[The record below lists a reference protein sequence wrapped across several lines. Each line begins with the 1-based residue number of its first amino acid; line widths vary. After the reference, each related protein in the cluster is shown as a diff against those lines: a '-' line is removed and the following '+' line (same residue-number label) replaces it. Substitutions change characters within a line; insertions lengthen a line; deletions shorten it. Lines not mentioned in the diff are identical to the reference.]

1 MQAYIFQRLWMLIP
15 VLFGIAVVVFLIIH
29 ITPGDPAAIM
39 LAGSPATQA
48 DVAQLRH
55 QLGLDQ
61 PLHVQFATWLWR
73 TVHGDLG
80 RSLALRSPV
89 RPEVVLKLK
98 ATTILALGAL
108 MLSVI
113 VGIVAGVISSTRQY
127 SVLDHVTMLL
137 SLAGVSLPV
146 FWLGLMLVMVFSVTL
161 GWLPSSGMYSPVGGG
176 FGDLLKHLILPAVT
190 LGSASIGIVARFTR
204 SSMLEV
210 LRQDYVRTAQA
221 KGLSNAAVNLRHALK
236 NALIP
241 VLTVIGVQAG
251 YLLGGAILTETVFA
265 WPGLGTL
272 ILKGILSRDYPL
284 VQGAVLF
291 VACSFVLVNLVVD
304 VLYAYLDP
312 RIHYQ

>member
-1 MQAYIFQRLWMLIP
+1 MLVP

-39 LAGSPATQA
+39 LAGSPATDA

-61 PLHVQFATWLWR
+61 PLHVQFVTWLWR
-73 TVHGDLG
+73 SLNGDFG
-80 RSLALRSPV
+80 RSLALHSPV
-89 RPEVVLKLK
+89 LPEVLLKIK
-98 ATTILALGAL
+98 ATAVLALGAL
-108 MLSVI
+108 VLSVA
-113 VGIVAGVISSTRQY
+113 VGIAAGVVSSTRQY
-127 SVLDHVTMLL
+127 SLVDHLAMLL

-146 FWLGLMLVMVFSVTL
+146 FWLGLMLVSVFSVTL
-161 GWLPSSGMYSPVGGG
+161 GWLPSSGMYSPAGGG
-176 FGDLLKHLILPAVT
+176 TADLTKHLVLPAIT

-210 LRQDYVRTAQA
+210 LRQDYVRTARA
-221 KGLSNAAVNLRHALK
+221 KGLSGRVVNGRHALK

-251 YLLGGAILTETVFA
+251 YLLGGAVLTETVFA
-265 WPGLGTL
+265 WPGLGSL
-272 ILKGILSRDYPL
+272 ILKGILTRDYPL

-291 VACSFVLVNLVVD
+291 VACTFVVVNLIVD

-312 RIHYQ
+312 RIRFQ

>member
-1 MQAYIFQRLWMLIP
+1 MLVP

-39 LAGSPATQA
+39 LAGSPATEA

-55 QLGLDQ
+55 QLGLDE
-61 PLHVQFATWLWR
+61 PLYIQFATWLGR
-73 TVHGDLG
+73 TMHGDLG

-89 RPEVVLKLK
+89 LPEVVLKIK
-98 ATTILALGAL
+98 ATAVLAFGAL
-108 MLSVI
+108 LLSVG
-113 VGIVAGVISSTRQY
+113 VGIAAGVISSTRQY
-127 SVLDHVTMLL
+127 SLLDHLAMLL

-161 GWLPSSGMYSPVGGG
+161 GWLPSSGMYSATGGG
-176 FGDLLKHLILPAVT
+176 TGDLMRHLILPAIT

-221 KGLSNAAVNLRHALK
+221 KGLSNRTVNIRHALK

-272 ILKGILSRDYPL
+272 ILKGILARDYPL

-291 VACSFVLVNLVVD
+291 VACTFVVVNLAVD

-312 RIHYQ
+312 RIRFQ

>member
-1 MQAYIFQRLWMLIP
+1 MQTYIAQRLWMLVP
-15 VLFGIAVVVFLIIH
+15 VLFGITVVVFLIIH

-39 LAGSPATQA
+39 LAGSPATDA

-55 QLGLDQ
+55 QLGLDR
-61 PLHVQFATWLWR
+61 PLHVQFATWVWR
-73 TVHGDLG
+73 ALHGDLG

-89 RPEVVLKLK
+89 LPEVILKIK
-98 ATTILALGAL
+98 ATAVLALGAL
-108 MLSVI
+108 LLSVFL
-113 VGIVAGVISSTRQY
+113 GILAGVVSSTKQY
-127 SVLDHVTMLL
+127 SLLDYLVMLL

-161 GWLPSSGMYSPVGGG
+161 GWLPASGMHAPAGGG
-176 FGDLLKHLILPAVT
+176 TGDLLKHLALPAVT
-190 LGSASIGIVARFTR
+190 LGAASIGVVARFTR

-221 KGLSNAAVNLRHALK
+221 KGLSTGTINFRHALK

-251 YLLGGAILTETVFA
+251 YLLGGAVLTETVFA
-265 WPGLGTL
+265 WPGLGSL
-272 ILKGILSRDYPL
+272 ILKGILARDYPL

-291 VACSFVLVNLVVD
+291 VACTFVLVNLVVD